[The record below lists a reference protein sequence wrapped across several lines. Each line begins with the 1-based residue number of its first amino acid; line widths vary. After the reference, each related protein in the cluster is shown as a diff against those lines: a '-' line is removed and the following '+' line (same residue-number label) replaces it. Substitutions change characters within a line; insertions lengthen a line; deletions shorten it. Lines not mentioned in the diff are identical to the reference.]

1 VTTKSATVITIST
14 QLEDENVCSPN
25 GGDGRAA
32 KVRDVRMSWVSIL
45 ISTFVGFCIGYAMRA
60 RRAHREQR
68 PTHADWERQHVSFAR
83 ARRAF

>member
-14 QLEDENVCSPN
+14 QLEDENVRSPN

-32 KVRDVRMSWVSIL
+32 KVRDLRMSWVSIL

-68 PTHADWERQHVSFAR
+68 PIRTAWGRQQVSFAR